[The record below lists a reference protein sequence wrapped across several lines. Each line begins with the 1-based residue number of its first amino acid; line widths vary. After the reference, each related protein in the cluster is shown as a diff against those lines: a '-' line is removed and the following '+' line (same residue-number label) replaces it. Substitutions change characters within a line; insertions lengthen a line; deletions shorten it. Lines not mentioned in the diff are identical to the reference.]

1 MNYIIKDRAY
11 TIEQKKDIT
20 DGLFRL
26 WLLLPEQ
33 RLGQLIDNSMYQDNY
48 DINEIFAIEDFE
60 LLRSVNRFVNA
71 CAQPSSEE
79 NKQYPETD

>member
-1 MNYIIKDRAY
+1 MNYITKDRAY
-11 TIEQKKDIT
+11 TIKQKKAIT
-20 DGLFRL
+20 DALFRL
-26 WLLLPEQ
+26 WLLLPEL

-48 DINEIFAIEDFE
+48 DINEIFSIEDYE

-79 NKQYPETD
+79 TKQYPETD